1 MLTYTSRRNL
11 FGDLANN
18 SSSATLTLADTLMNI
33 SERQIIA
40 GRDWPFLEKQY
51 TLTTVAD
58 QQDYVL
64 PPYTKKPE
72 SVYITVGSYR
82 YVPREVTLRT
92 QWDNLNLTTVES
104 DIPTHYFVYDGNIS
118 FYPTPS
124 TAGKTITINARRIF
138 KDLTQADYT
147 TGTVDIITN
156 GDETVTGSGTTW
168 TTPMVGRWLKVT
180 PTDVAATSG
189 DGVWYEIASRTSA
202 TVVELVRKYGG
213 TSLTTGAA
221 AGYIIGEVGLL
232 PETYQQ
238 VPVFDAL
245 GVYFT
250 AHKPDKEKA
259 QLYKTMA
266 NDLRGQMFREFASME
281 SVVLDPDNSNELVVQ
296 NPNLYITG

>member
-1 MLTYTSRRNL
+1 
-11 FGDLANN
+11 
-18 SSSATLTLADTLMNI
+18 MNI